1 MMVLAEAVA
10 IEWWKAFILGVVQGV
25 AELLPISSSAH
36 LVLVPWFFGWPDP
49 GLTFDVALHIGTL
62 AAVLIYFWGDLW
74 GMLTALVR
82 GVARGRPLVEPDARL
97 GLMVAAASIPGA
109 LVGALLNSRIDR
121 YFHAENANRSAI
133 AIIAV
138 ALIAMGLLLAVA
150 ERAAR
155 HLRGLKDVTFGDAAT
170 IGLAQAL
177 ALIPGVSR
185 SGSTITTGLFLGLR
199 RETAARFSF
208 LLSAPI
214 TAGAALKQ
222 MYDLVK
228 AGGLVASER
237 LSFVIGILT
246 AGIVGYLC
254 IAWLL
259 RYLQRA
265 TTTIFTVY
273 RVLLG
278 LLVLLLLAIRR

>member
-1 MMVLAEAVA
+1 MMILAEAVA
-10 IEWWKAFILGVVQGV
+10 LEWWKAVVLGIVQGV

-74 GMLTALVR
+74 GMLTAFLR
-82 GVARGRPLVEPDARL
+82 GLARGRPLAEPRARL
-97 GLMVAAASIPGA
+97 GLMVVAASIPGA
-109 LVGALLNSRIDR
+109 IFGAALNDRIDS

-155 HLRGLKDVTFGDAAT
+155 HVRALEQVTFRDAL
-170 IGLAQAL
+170 IVGVAQAF

-208 LLSAPI
+208 LLSVPI

-222 MYDLVK
+222 IYDLVK
-228 AGGLVASER
+228 HGNFTTDER
-237 LSFVIGILT
+237 LPFAIGIIT
-246 AGIVGYLC
+246 AGIVGYAC

-265 TTTIFTVY
+265 TTVVFTVY

-278 LLVLLLLAIRR
+278 LIVLLFLFLRS

>member
-1 MMVLAEAVA
+1 MVLAGVVM
-10 IEWWKAFILGVVQGV
+10 IEWWKAVILGAVQGV

-36 LVLVPWFFGWPDP
+36 LVLIPWLFGWPNP

-74 GMLTALVR
+74 GMLTALLR
-82 GVARGRPLVEPDARL
+82 GVARGRPLAEPNARL
-97 GLMVAAASIPGA
+97 GLMVAAASLPGA
-109 LVGALLNSRIDR
+109 LVGALLNERIDAF
-121 YFHAENANRSAI
+121 FHAENANRTAI
-133 AIIAV
+133 ALIAV
-138 ALIAMGLLLAVA
+138 ALMAMGILLAVA

-155 HLRGLKDVTFGDAAT
+155 HVRDLKDVTFRDAAT
-170 IGLAQAL
+170 IGLAQAF

-208 LLSAPI
+208 LLSVPI

-222 MYDLVK
+222 TVDLVQ
-228 AGGLVASER
+228 AGGLAAGER
-237 LSFVIGILT
+237 LSFAIGIVT
-246 AGIVGYLC
+246 AGVVGYIC

-265 TTTIFTVY
+265 TTIIFTVY

-278 LLVLLLLAIRR
+278 LIVLLLLFVRG